1 MADSYEALAKT
12 IVEGVGGVQNVRG
25 LTHCV
30 TRLRFTLADP
40 KLADTE
46 KLQSTDGVM
55 TVIQAGGQY
64 QVVIGNKVTSV
75 YDAILNQYDIKGE
88 GEVEPDPGQNDLA
101 NADDKK
107 DNTVSRLMG
116 VMSSILM
123 PTLPVLT
130 AAGIIKGLT
139 ALFAAL
145 NVLDTTSGV
154 YMIMYAAGD
163 GFFYFLPIMLGYT
176 SAKHFKCNE
185 FLGAAIGAALVY
197 PDMVNIAST
206 LDVAGSLFEGTPFQ
220 MDYYNTFFGIPV
232 IMPGSGYTSSV
243 VPIMIAVWFA
253 SKLEHFFKKHL
264 GEMIRDL
271 LTPLLVLA
279 ISVPVTYL
287 VIGPVVQ
294 GICGVIFMLISAL
307 FNAGLV
313 GGLIGG
319 ALIGGGFGVLVMFGL
334 HWVVISLGLSNI
346 ALAGFDYVMA
356 AGGIGP
362 MIGMAQGLCI
372 TLRTRS
378 KKVRDLALPSFLSQ
392 VMGVG
397 EPLMYS
403 ILIPLK
409 KPYAINILGGAIG
422 GAIIGALKGKIYVF
436 GGSGLFGLANYVD
449 PSGDPTNFI
458 NCCIGIAVGMVAT
471 FIIQWFA
478 YDFEAEKRVIGE

>member
-1 MADSYEALAKT
+1 MADYKALAQT
-12 IVEGVGGVQNVRG
+12 IVDNVGGANNVRA

-30 TRLRFTLADP
+30 TRLRFTLKDP
-40 KLADTE
+40 KLAKTDVLE
-46 KLQSTDGVM
+46 KTDGVIK
-55 TVIQAGGQY
+55 VIEAGGQY
-64 QVVIGNKVTSV
+64 QVVVGAKVTGL
-75 YDAILNQYDIKGE
+75 YDEILADFDIQGA
-88 GEVEPDPGQNDLA
+88 GAVEPAPAEADGDAKN
-101 NADDKK
+101 NA
-107 DNTVSRLMG
+107 VSRLMG
-116 VMSSILM
+116 TMSAILM

-130 AAGIIKGLT
+130 AAGIIKGLV

-145 NVLDTTSGV
+145 GVLSATSGV
-154 YMIMYAAGD
+154 YMVFYAVGD

-176 SAKHFKCNE
+176 AAKHFHCNE
-185 FLGAAIGAALVY
+185 FIGAAIGAALVY
-197 PDMVNIAST
+197 PSMVNIATT
-206 LDVAGSLFEGTPFQ
+206 LTVAGSLFARTPFE

-243 VPIMIAVWFA
+243 VPIMIAIWFA
-253 SKLEHFFKKHL
+253 SILEHTFKKHL
-264 GEMIRDL
+264 NEMVRDL
-271 LTPLLVLA
+271 LTPLFVLA

-294 GICGVIFMLISAL
+294 GICGVIFLLISAL
-307 FNAGLV
+307 FNAGIV
-313 GGLIGG
+313 GGLVGG

-346 ALAGFDYVMA
+346 ALAGFDYIMA

-362 MIGMAQGLCI
+362 MVGMAQGLCI

-378 KKVRDLALPSFLSQ
+378 KKVRDLALPSFVSQ
-392 VMGVG
+392 VLGVG

-409 KPYAINILGGAIG
+409 KPYAINIAGGAIG

-449 PSGDPTNFI
+449 PTGDPTNFI
-458 NCCIGIAVGMVAT
+458 HCLIGILVAMVAV
-471 FIIQWFA
+471 FIIQWIA
-478 YDFEAEKRVIGE
+478 YDFDAEKKVIGE